1 MCFRYYNIKKISL
14 YLTISIM
21 TDPAKLNKWKASE
34 LGLESTRQQQEN
46 TSYINLIIV
55 LTKKI
60 FLIKQ

>member
-1 MCFRYYNIKKISL
+1 
-14 YLTISIM
+14 M